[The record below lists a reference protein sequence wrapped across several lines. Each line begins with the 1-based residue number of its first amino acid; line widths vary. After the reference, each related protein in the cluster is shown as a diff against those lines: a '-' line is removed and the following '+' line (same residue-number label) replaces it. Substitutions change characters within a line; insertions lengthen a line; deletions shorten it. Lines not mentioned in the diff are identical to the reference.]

1 MKRTY
6 VTTTS
11 KQAQEIQNFPF
22 FVLPLTSV
30 NRCKGSL
37 RTIQLKQKV
46 TEKFVRHVGIWDTDA
61 HEGFLWTCEHFS

>member
-1 MKRTY
+1 MKSTY

-11 KQAQEIQNFPF
+11 KQAQEIENFPF

-46 TEKFVRHVGIWDTDA
+46 TEKFVRQVGIWDTDA